1 MYPVTITSQGQISL
15 PVEARKKAGM
25 RPGDRL
31 LVVPVGN
38 RLEITKDG
46 GIESLRG
53 IFAKYAKGKPRL
65 TPKRLEQLRVE
76 MYTERY
82 KRLLKQNEKNNN

>member
-15 PVEARKKAGM
+15 PVEARKKVGM
-25 RPGDRL
+25 QPGDRL

-38 RLEITKDG
+38 KLEISKDG

-53 IFAKYAKGKPRL
+53 IFAKFAVGKPRL
-65 TPKRLEQLRVE
+65 TRKRLEQLREE

-82 KRLLKQNEKNNN
+82 KRFLKQNEKSNS